1 MGRVKKPLNEVA
13 LIELRKQ
20 GTSIEEISEKLE
32 VSTATISRRLADLK
46 FNQGLLTKYRELQ
59 GLDLTL
65 YKAKI
70 LEAITPEKIEKASL
84 GELAMAF
91 KVLSDLELKIQE
103 QSGPKEGSLIS
114 YIVNAAKI
122 RKESIEKLKSEDS

>member
-1 MGRVKKPLNEVA
+1 MGRVKKSLNEVA

-20 GTSIEEISEKLE
+20 GSSIEEISEKFE
-32 VSTATISRRLADLK
+32 VSTATVSRRLADLR

-70 LEAITPEKIEKASL
+70 LEAITPEKIANASL

-91 KVLSDLELKIQE
+91 KVISDLELKIQE
-103 QSGPKEGSLIS
+103 QSGPKPVGLIAH
-114 YIVNAAKI
+114 IIEAEKI
-122 RKESIEKLKSEDS
+122 REKSVEKVRV